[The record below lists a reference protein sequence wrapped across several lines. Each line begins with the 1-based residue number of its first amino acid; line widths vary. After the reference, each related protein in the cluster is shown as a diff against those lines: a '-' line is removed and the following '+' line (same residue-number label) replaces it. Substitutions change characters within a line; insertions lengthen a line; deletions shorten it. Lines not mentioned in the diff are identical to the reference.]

1 LENYNTITKDYITLF
16 SIPVNVPPFGIILHD
31 NISGSKNYIKNSS
44 SMDYLEVI
52 VTDDNNN
59 PIDFNN
65 IDWTITLEVE
75 TTLQVPQVQKSINE
89 YLNELYLTALRPDDQ
104 DQTPEN

>member
-1 LENYNTITKDYITLF
+1 
-16 SIPVNVPPFGIILHD
+16 
-31 NISGSKNYIKNSS
+31 
-44 SMDYLEVI
+44 
-52 VTDDNNN
+52 
-59 PIDFNN
+59 
-65 IDWTITLEVE
+65 LEVE